1 MSITSALSG
10 ATSGLAASS
19 RAAEV
24 VSSNLSN
31 MLTPGYAKRQL
42 GLNTLGQGIT
52 GVGVSG
58 IKRLSDPLVLSDRRL
73 ADAEI
78 AFEDT
83 RAAFFESMTRVIG
96 THDQPS
102 SLPAL
107 VAAFEARLISASASP
122 ENTISLKAAIQS
134 ATDLTQMLNRAGKEI
149 ETQRTNADAAISG
162 AVSEINTLLGQIRDV
177 NARLGAQGKQDQHS
191 ATLLDQ
197 RDAMIDQLS
206 KFIPVQSVAREG
218 NTVALFTTGGAIL
231 LDGAPAE
238 LGFSGSPL
246 VASHMTSENDL
257 LSGLSINDLVI
268 PASGPNSAI
277 AGGRLAALFSVRDE
291 LAVSSLAQI
300 DAMAR
305 DLIERFQQAGLDSTR
320 PPGAPGLFT
329 DNGASFQPADEVGL
343 AVRIKVNMLLD
354 SAQGGSEWRL
364 RDGLGASL
372 PGNPGNGSL
381 IADLSDALRE
391 NRALASGAVG
401 APPRPA
407 SQHATAVSSQLAQD
421 RLAADQARSFASAR
435 HAALS
440 ELEQQNGVDSD
451 AELQKLMLIEQAY
464 AANARMIQTIDEMIK
479 ALLRI

>member
-24 VSSNLSN
+24 VSSNLAN

-42 GLNTLGQGIT
+42 GLNTLGQGLT
-52 GVGVSG
+52 GVGIGG
-58 IKRLSDPLVLSDRRL
+58 ITRLSDPLVLSDRRQ

-83 RAAFFESMTRVIG
+83 RAAFFDSMTRVIG
-96 THDQPS
+96 TPDQPS

-107 VAAFEARLISASASP
+107 VSAFEARLISASASP
-122 ENTISLKAAIQS
+122 ESPVSLKAAIRS
-134 ATDLTQMLNRAGKEI
+134 AADLTLALNRAGKEI
-149 ETQRTNADAAISG
+149 ETQRTNADAVIAG
-162 AVSEINTLLGQIRDV
+162 AVSEINTLLGQIRDL
-177 NARLGAQGKQDQHS
+177 NARLAVQGRPDQYS

-197 RDAMIDQLS
+197 RDALIDQLS
-206 KFIPVQSVAREG
+206 EFIPVQSVARES
-218 NTVALFTTGGAIL
+218 NTIALYTTGGAIL
-231 LDGAPAE
+231 LDGPPAE
-238 LGFSGSPL
+238 LGFIGSPL
-246 VASHMTSENDL
+246 VASHMTTENGL
-257 LSGLSINDLVI
+257 LSGISINDLAI
-268 PASGPNSAI
+268 PASGPNSPI

-291 LAVSSLAQI
+291 LAVSILAQI

-305 DLIERFQQAGLDSTR
+305 DLVERFQQAGLDTSR

-329 DNGASFQPADEVGL
+329 DSGAAFQPADEVGL
-343 AVRIKVNMLLD
+343 AARIKVNALVD
-354 SAQGGSEWRL
+354 PAQGGAEWRL
-364 RDGLGASL
+364 RDGLGATL

-381 IADLSDALRE
+381 IADLTDALRE
-391 NRALASGAVG
+391 NRALASDPNGAL
-401 APPRPA
+401 PRTA
-407 SQHATAVSSQLAQD
+407 SQHASAVSSQVAQD
-421 RLAADQARSFASAR
+421 RLSVDRALSFASAR

-451 AELQKLMLIEQAY
+451 AELQTLMLIEQAY
-464 AANARMIQTIDEMIK
+464 AANARMIQTIDEMMK